1 MLLTVFEK
9 YLFLQSLGWGIAN
22 SFWQAALLWTIY
34 KLVVAFSKNISAL
47 SRYHLTLLLL
57 FASAAWFGFTVL
69 RNYSLLLQ
77 SGAESIA
84 VPWLSIP
91 SYFITSLQYVSAIYL
106 LLLLLHTAQ
115 LLKSLNRLYLL
126 KSSRFSK
133 APVAIRIF
141 TEQTA
146 LHIGI
151 TKKVTVWLSEKVDVP
166 SVIGFFKPVILLPVT
181 ALNHLSTAQAEAV
194 ILHELAHIRRNDYL
208 INLIQS
214 FIELLLFFNPFARML
229 GHAAAIE
236 RENCCD
242 DWVLNYRYDK
252 HDYASALL
260 QLERNRLQPV
270 KLALAATNGKKSLLT
285 RVKRLF
291 VVTPQ
296 VDTSTVQKIKISV
309 LAISIATFI
318 VSALP
323 VLQKRTAIQL
333 DLPVAVNSLNA
344 MPLKASFA
352 SATED
357 GNLKGKKIKTAD
369 LIRPVT
375 YKKKA
380 DLVTV
385 SVKVNSPELPEE
397 QSYERALVNEDLLAT
412 GQLKDMVVQAAQKDS
427 EASREMI
434 VKIEEEQ
441 SGAKNK
447 NTYVF
452 QLKNNNGIT
461 EVTPLILLNK
471 KWKSA
476 EKKSKVAAAKA
487 AAAIDS
493 LKVAAKTRI
502 TS

>member
-22 SFWQAALLWTIY
+22 SFWQAALLWSIY
-34 KLVVAFSKNISAL
+34 KLVIASAKNLSAL
-47 SRYHLTLLLL
+47 SRYHLGLLLL
-57 FASAAWFGFTVL
+57 FASCLWFGFTVL
-69 RNYSLLLQ
+69 RNYLLLQ
-77 SGAESIA
+77 HSGADVITI
-84 VPWLSIP
+84 PWLAIP
-91 SYFITSLQYVSAIYL
+91 SNFITSLQYVSVIYL

-115 LLKSLNRLYLL
+115 LLKNL
-126 KSSRFSK
+126 KGLQQLRNSQFTK

-141 TEQTA
+141 TVQTA

-181 ALNHLSTAQAEAV
+181 ALSHLSTAQAEAV

-214 FIELLLFFNPFARML
+214 FVETLLFFNPFARML
-229 GHAAAIE
+229 GKAVAIE

-260 QLERNRLQPV
+260 QLEQNRLQPV
-270 KLALAATNGKKSLLT
+270 KLALAATNGKKNLLT

-296 VDTSTVQKIKISV
+296 VDTSLVQKIKISV
-309 LAISIATFI
+309 LAVSMVTF
-318 VSALP
+318 VLSTLP
-323 VLQKRTAIQL
+323 VLQKRTGIQL
-333 DLPVAVNSLNA
+333 QEPVAAGIINA
-344 MPLKASFA
+344 LPLRAAVAPSH
-352 SATED
+352 AT
-357 GNLKGKKIKTAD
+357 GNLPEKKITAVNLIKPVIAKTN
-369 LIRPVT
+369 T
-375 YKKKA
+375 G
-380 DLVTV
+380 LVTL
-385 SVKVNSPELPEE
+385 SVKVNTPAPVLPGELT
-397 QSYERALVNEDLLAT
+397 YERALVNEDLLNT
-412 GQLKDMVVQAAQKDS
+412 GQLQDMVVQVAEKDS
-427 EASREMI
+427 ETPKEMI

-441 SGAKNK
+441 SGAKDK

-452 QLKNNNGIT
+452 QLKNNNGTT

-471 KWKSA
+471 KWKA
-476 EKKSKVAAAKA
+476 PAKNNKAAAAKA
-487 AAAIDS
+487 DS
-493 LKVAAKTRI
+493 LRIAAKTRI